1 MSTQPV
7 DIHNLTET
15 PAMRRSGLIATA
27 VVMLAAYVTVFL
39 SPDFVFETNTVLL
52 LLGLGF
58 IYTLNMTAGESWLL
72 RHPRPIN
79 KALYFIIQ
87 ILLGAYMVY
96 RGGSGM
102 WLVLLPLVSTAVQH
116 LPRFWS
122 VLAIL
127 GIWAGQVL
135 PFLYIY
141 GVEVSAGWAMPFLAA
156 IIFVAVFTQ
165 LMVNEQ
171 HARLELAAA
180 HQKLREYAAQVE
192 ELAVVQERNRLA
204 REIHDGL
211 GHYLT
216 AINIQIKAAQ
226 ALVEQDPQNMKTALA
241 DAQTL
246 TQEALADVRRSITS
260 LRADP
265 TTSRPL
271 TETLDSLLKEAGTT
285 GLEVDFQVRGVASR
299 LAPQI
304 EFTLYRLAQEG
315 LTNIRK
321 HAQATR
327 ASLQLDYLPN
337 GVRLTLEDNGQG
349 AGQTEGG
356 FGLMG
361 VRERVELMHGTLN
374 VQTSPGKGFRLE
386 ANLPNTPPEA

>member
-1 MSTQPV
+1 
-7 DIHNLTET
+7 
-15 PAMRRSGLIATA
+15 
-27 VVMLAAYVTVFL
+27 
-39 SPDFVFETNTVLL
+39 
-52 LLGLGF
+52 
-58 IYTLNMTAGESWLL
+58 MTAGESWLL

-79 KALYFIIQ
+79 KALYFVIQ
-87 ILLGAYMVY
+87 ILLGAYLVY
-96 RGGSGM
+96 RGGGGM

-116 LPRFWS
+116 LPRFLS

-141 GVEVSAGWAMPFLAA
+141 GIEVSAGWAMPFLAA

-226 ALVEQDPQNMKTALA
+226 ALAEQDPENMKTALA

-271 TETLDSLLKEAGTT
+271 TETLDGLLKDAGAT
-285 GLEVDFQVRGVASR
+285 GMEVDFQVRGPARR

-327 ASLQLDYLPN
+327 VSLQLEYQTD
-337 GVRLTLEDNGQG
+337 GVCLTLEDNGQG

-374 VQTSPGKGFRLE
+374 VQTAPGQGFRLE
-386 ANLPNTPPEA
+386 AKLPNTPPEA

>member
-1 MSTQPV
+1 MSTQPI
-7 DIHNLTET
+7 DIHNLPET

-39 SPDFVFETNTVLL
+39 SPDFEFELNSVLL

-58 IYTLNMTAGESWLL
+58 IYTLNLTAGESWLF
-72 RHPRPIN
+72 RHPSALN
-79 KALYFIIQ
+79 KALFFIIQ
-87 ILLGAYMVY
+87 ILLGAYLVY

-102 WLVLLPLVSTAVQH
+102 WLVLLPLVSTAVQG
-116 LPRFWS
+116 LPRFFS

-127 GIWAGQVL
+127 AIWAGQVI

-141 GVEVSAGWAMPFLAA
+141 GIEVSAGWAMPFLAA

-226 ALVEQDPQNMKTALA
+226 ALTEQDPQNMKTALA

-271 TETLDSLLKEAGTT
+271 TETLGGLLKDVGASGM
-285 GLEVDFQVRGVASR
+285 GVDFQVRGTARR

-321 HAQATR
+321 HAQATQ
-327 ASLQLDYLPN
+327 ASLQLEYQID
-337 GVRLTLEDNGQG
+337 GVRLILEDNGQG
-349 AGQTEGG
+349 AEQTEGG

-374 VQTSPGKGFRLE
+374 VQTAPGQGFRLE
-386 ANLPNTPPEA
+386 AKLPNTPPEA